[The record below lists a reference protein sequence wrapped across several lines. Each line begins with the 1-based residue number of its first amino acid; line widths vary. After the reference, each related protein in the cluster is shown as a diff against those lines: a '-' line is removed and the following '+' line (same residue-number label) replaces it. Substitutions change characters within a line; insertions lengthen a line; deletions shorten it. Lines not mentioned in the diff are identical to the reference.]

1 MDPQKIV
8 RSHLKKAAVIV
19 SHGSKAKNFDKDLK
33 RLIGKIRRGG
43 EFNAVVSA
51 YLEINSPSIPE
62 AIDACVRKGAREV
75 RVLPYFLLSGRHVT
89 EHIPA
94 IVAGSRRTHKKKA
107 RIILCPYLG
116 FHEKIVFVAKERLLR
131 AR

>member
-1 MDPQKIV
+1 M
-8 RSHLKKAAVIV
+8 IV
-19 SHGSKAKNFDKDLK
+19 SHGSKADGFDKDLK
-33 RLIGKIRRGG
+33 KLVARIRRGR
-43 EFNAVVSA
+43 EFGAVVSA

-89 EHIPA
+89 EHIPQ
-94 IVAGSRRTHKKKA
+94 IVDESRRRHKKKA

-116 FHEKIVFVAKERLLR
+116 FHKKIVSVAKERLLHGK
-131 AR
+131 